1 MSAIAWDPTDLGP
14 TRPVPARRPRL
25 VVLEGGATGGREARA
40 AQPALRITRRGRL
53 VLLVLATLALAAAL
67 GLRGLGGAG
76 AVEPAHTVSVSPG
89 QTLSEIAARELPS
102 MSISDGIV
110 AIQLANGLSTAQV
123 RAGQQLVVPAG

>member
-14 TRPVPARRPRL
+14 TRPVPGRRPRL
-25 VVLEGGATGGREARA
+25 VVLEGGAAGGRSARA

-53 VLLVLATLALAAAL
+53 LLLVLATLALTAVL

-76 AVEPAHTVSVSPG
+76 AVEPAHVVAVTPG

-110 AIQLANGLSTAQV
+110 AIQIANGLSSAQV